1 MSRPPADTETPG
13 TTAEQVVAVAME
25 SFARNGFE
33 DTRLEAIAQES
44 GMSKRMI
51 HYHFGDKRNLY
62 VQALLRAVTLIR
74 PDASEM
80 EMPSTVPVDGIR
92 KVVGVICRRMFA
104 EPAAAR
110 LILLENLFGHADIT
124 AASPLADQSAVLL
137 ALDRLLM
144 LGQDAGAFRPGIS
157 ALDIYT
163 IISSLCAFRTS
174 NRDTYLNLY
183 DVDLADGV
191 NTAGLERLAVDTV
204 LSFLTSNMSGAGTM
218 SYLSVGAREFS
229 DEHDSGTSSIYG
241 ETDTL

>member
-1 MSRPPADTETPG
+1 MNRSPADTEISG

-25 SFARNGFE
+25 SFARHGFE

-80 EMPSTVPVDGIR
+80 ELPSTVPVDGIR
-92 KVVGVICRRMFA
+92 KIVQVICRRMFA
-104 EPAAAR
+104 EPAAVR
-110 LILLENLFGHADIT
+110 LILLENLFKHAEVT
-124 AASPLADQSAVLL
+124 GASPLADQSAVLL

-144 LGQDAGAFRPGIS
+144 LGQDSGAFRPGIS

-163 IISSLCAFRTS
+163 VISSLCAFRTS

-183 DVDLADGV
+183 DVDLADDT
-191 NTAGLERLAVDTV
+191 NTAGLERLAVDAV
-204 LSFLTSNMSGAGTM
+204 LSFLTSNMPGTGTM
-218 SYLSVGAREFS
+218 SYLAVGGREYS
-229 DEHDSGTSSIYG
+229 DDHDSGNVNIYG
-241 ETDTL
+241 ETDSS